1 MQTLHIS
8 GRAGSGLTIGGVMKS
23 VMFVGELPREPAR
36 FVCKKVAGD
45 RGGAR
50 IGQAHELR
58 A

>member
-45 RGGAR
+45 RGGQ
-50 IGQAHELR
+50 G
-58 A
+58 